1 MMKLVSSQ
9 GFKAGSK
16 YEGNNNN
23 NNKGIQIG
31 FFLFADDIT
40 INLKDPK
47 NSPRKISDLIST
59 FSKETGYKNQKL
71 FYTPTIN
78 FP

>member
-16 YEGNNNN
+16 YEGNNN
-23 NNKGIQIG
+23 KGIQIG
-31 FFLFADDIT
+31 FFLFANDIT

-71 FYTPTIN
+71 FYIPTIN